1 MLNIEVGKM
10 VKYHDQKWLIEGISD
25 GYALLKA
32 GHKKRKVKLEVLR
45 YLELRD
51 HQRNR
56 AQ

>member
-10 VKYHDQKWLIEGISD
+10 VKYHDQKWLVEAISN

-45 YLELRD
+45 YEELRNY
-51 HQRNR
+51 QKTRG
-56 AQ
+56 Q